1 VISAHLGGVPVEET
15 VASFGPALLV
25 AFGAATA
32 RLRGLRGRRGKP
44 RSTTASIRDAGH

>member
-1 VISAHLGGVPVEET
+1 LISAHLGGVPVEET

-32 RLRGLRGRRGKP
+32 RLRGLRRRRGEARGAP
-44 RSTTASIRDAGH
+44 AAIGDAKH